1 MAATVDQG
9 RNIINAWE
17 SMNVPVLICSGHR
30 LNSAVTWGLGIS
42 GSFSQAGGGTC
53 KNTVLRKLMAK
64 IAAMVG
70 HFSHSAV
77 NNDAFKA
84 VQREVQELA
93 AVLELIRRNDTRYGA
108 ARGSNRIYG
117 RYHTDRFLFFV
128 FCPFSFFFPF
138 SFGLIS
144 YFIFSSLGCGVRH
157 RKQCK
162 NVPGI
167 LNVHIYSSIKF

>member
-1 MAATVDQG
+1 MGEHERPRPDLLWAPAQYG
-9 RNIINAWE
+9 
-17 SMNVPVLICSGHR
+17 GHVG
-30 LNSAVTWGLGIS
+30 AGHIS
-42 GSFSQAGGGTC
+42 GTFSQAGGGTC

-64 IAAMVG
+64 IAALVG

-108 ARGSNRIYG
+108 ARGSNPRYG

-128 FCPFSFFFPF
+128 FCAFSFFFPF

-167 LNVHIYSSIKF
+167 LNVHIYSSIKFLSPGQYF